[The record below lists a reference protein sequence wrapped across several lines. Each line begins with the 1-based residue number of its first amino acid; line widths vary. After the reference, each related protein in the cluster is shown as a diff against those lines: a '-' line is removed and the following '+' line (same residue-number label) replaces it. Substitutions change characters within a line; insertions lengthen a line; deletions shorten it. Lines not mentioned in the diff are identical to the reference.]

1 MQNLAYH
8 SFHESHSELFID
20 RSFEN
25 CRARKNQS
33 QISTYHLFFYQK
45 RENIILSLFS
55 PLQFIP
61 ASLLAQLVENLPA
74 VQETQVRVLCREDP
88 LEREMVM
95 HSSILAWRIPW
106 TEEHSLFFTI
116 YCTLLH
122 IISVQPKFYVI
133 SIFLGLFF
141 SQFLS
146 CFPIFFFVLK

>member
-61 ASLLAQLVENLPA
+61 ASLLAQLVKKFPA
-74 VQETQVRVLCREDP
+74 VQETWVRSLGQEDP
-88 LEREMVM
+88 LEKEMAT
-95 HSSILAWRIPW
+95 H
-106 TEEHSLFFTI
+106 
-116 YCTLLH
+116 
-122 IISVQPKFYVI
+122 
-133 SIFLGLFF
+133 SIFLPGEFHGQRILVGY
-141 SQFLS
+141 SPWGPKELET
-146 CFPIFFFVLK
+146 PE